1 MNRIFEYIKKH
12 RRGLI
17 VTVVIAAVLV
27 LAFIGF
33 KLLVKV
39 GNPKYFYN
47 YTHDAGGSLPA
58 EYFPENEAQ
67 ADALAPAAT
76 AETSPVIHGVKETV
90 RVWEKLDI
98 ADSKSV
104 TLMLDS
110 VGPEEYPVYT
120 ADDDVSVGYIVDD
133 YERAEKI
140 DFPAGFVTGPLLEDG
155 MLTFRGNYARTKT
168 GVGKSD
174 IKEEKL
180 TKTWEYST
188 GKILKSNG
196 VDYWSG
202 NGWTGQ
208 PILMHWDKDVRQTM
222 NMYDSARAKDDL
234 VEVIYPG
241 MDGSIRFID
250 LETGEETRPVIY
262 VGMTFKGTA
271 SLYPDGTPLLV
282 CGSGDA
288 QTGMFGENVSQRF
301 YIYSLIDGSLLYQGG
316 FDSDLAPRA
325 WHAYDSS
332 PVIDPVTDT
341 LIQPGENGV
350 IYTMKLGT
358 NYNRATGELSINPSN
373 IVEYT
378 FTIDDKYREGGYLWG
393 SESSAAVLGGYLYI
407 GDNAGTFYCLDLN
420 TMKMVWVQELN
431 EDINSSPVLDIAGD
445 KKYVYVATT
454 LKYNYDAHSMGDA
467 CIYKLNAMTG
477 QIVWKKPYNV
487 HTVKGYAG
495 GVLSTGALGEGPI
508 ADYIIYSISK
518 TPGLEEG
525 YIAALDRKNGNEIWR
540 LNLSMYSWS
549 STVITYTKD
558 GKAYIIQGCQNGD
571 LLLID
576 AESGTIKNK
585 LNFGSAIEA
594 TPVVYGNDIV
604 LATRSERI
612 FGVKME

>member
-1 MNRIFEYIKKH
+1 MEKFLEFIKKYK
-12 RRGLI
+12 RVLI
-17 VTVVIAAVLV
+17 ISAAVLAA
-27 LAFIGF
+27 LIISFAGF

-47 YTHDAGGSLPA
+47 YLHDAAGSLDA
-58 EYFPENEAQ
+58 EYYPEYEAG
-67 ADALAPAAT
+67 ADGEVPFSTAAT
-76 AETSPVIHGVKETV
+76 DPKAHGVSEIIKVSVNKAAAEENADNAGASGTSPADWETSYV
-90 RVWEKLDI
+90 REYSRNGQI
-98 ADSKSV
+98 SFSK
-104 TLMLDS
+104 D
-110 VGPEEYPVYT
+110 
-120 ADDDVSVGYIVDD
+120 
-133 YERAEKI
+133 
-140 DFPAGFVTGPLLEDG
+140 FVTGEPAAGG

-168 GVGKSD
+168 SVGRSAVT
-174 IKEEKL
+174 EEKL
-180 TKTWEYST
+180 EKTWSYNT

-208 PILMHWDKDVRQTM
+208 PILMQWDKDVKQTM
-222 NMYDSARAKDDL
+222 NMYDSAKNKDGL

-241 MDGSIRFID
+241 MDGSIRFLD
-250 LETGEETRPVIY
+250 METGEETRPVIY

-288 QTGMFGENVSQRF
+288 QTGMYGENVSQRF

-316 FDSDLAPRA
+316 YDSEIAPRV

-358 NYNRATGELSINPSN
+358 RYDRAAGTLSIDPSE
-373 IVEYT
+373 IVEYSC
-378 FTIDDKYREGGYLWG
+378 TIEDKYREGGYLWG
-393 SESSAAVLGGYLYI
+393 SESSAAVYGGYLFI

-431 EDINSSPVLDIAGD
+431 EDINSSPVLDIDGD
-445 KKYVYVATT
+445 SKYVYVATT
-454 LKYNYDAHSMGDA
+454 LKYNYDKHSMGNA
-467 CIYKLNAMTG
+467 TIYKLNAMNG
-477 QIVWKKPYNV
+477 EIIWKKPYNV

-495 GVLSTGALGEGPI
+495 GVLSTGTLGEGVI
-508 ADYIIYSISK
+508 SDFIIYSVSK
-518 TPGLEEG
+518 TPGLEDG
-525 YIAALDRKNGNEIWR
+525 YLVALDRKDGRERWR
-540 LNLSMYSWS
+540 IDLDMYSWS
-549 STVITYTKD
+549 STIVTYTAD
-558 GKAYIIQGCQNGD
+558 GKAYIVQGCQNGD

-576 AESGTIKNK
+576 AENGNIKSR

-594 TPVVYGNDIV
+594 TPVVYNNNIV
-604 LATRSERI
+604 LATRSEKI
-612 FGVKME
+612 LGAIIK

>member
-1 MNRIFEYIKKH
+1 MDKILIFIKKH
-12 RRGLI
+12 KRGLI
-17 VTVVIAAVLV
+17 LTAAAIVLV
-27 LAFIGF
+27 ILAFAGF

-39 GNPKYFYN
+39 GSPKYFYN
-47 YTHDAGGSLPA
+47 YMHDAGGSL
-58 EYFPENEAQ
+58 ETGYYPENEAG
-67 ADALAPAAT
+67 ADAALPTATAAT
-76 AETSPVIHGVKETV
+76 DPKAHGIFEIVKVSKRIGKERGQDTI
-90 RVWEKLDI
+90 WE
-98 ADSKSV
+98 SS
-104 TLMLDS
+104 
-110 VGPEEYPVYT
+110 YT
-120 ADDDVSVGYIVDD
+120 NS
-133 YERAEKI
+133 YERPEKI
-140 DFPAGFVTGPLLEDG
+140 SFPKEYVTGSLNDNG

-168 GVGKSD
+168 SAGTSK
-174 IKEEKL
+174 ITEEKL
-180 TKTWEYST
+180 AKTWTYAT

-208 PILMHWDKDVRQTM
+208 PILMKWDKDVKMTM
-222 NMYDSARAKDDL
+222 NMYDSAKNKDDL

-241 MDGSIRFID
+241 MDGSIRFLD

-288 QTGMFGENVSQRF
+288 QTGMYGENVSQRF

-316 FDSDLAPRA
+316 YDSNIAPRA

-358 NYNRATGELSINPSN
+358 QYDRATGELSIDPSY
-373 IVEYT
+373 IVEYS
-378 FTIDDKYREGGYLWG
+378 FTIEDKYKEGGYLWG
-393 SESSAAVLGGYLYI
+393 SECSAAVLDGYLYI

-420 TMKMVWVQELN
+420 KMKMVWVQELN
-431 EDINSSPVLDIAGD
+431 EDINSSPILDFDGD
-445 KKYVYVATT
+445 SKYVYVATT
-454 LKYNYDAHSMGDA
+454 LKYNYDSHSMGDA
-467 CIYKLNAMTG
+467 CIYKLNAMNG
-477 QIVWKKPYNV
+477 EIVWKKPYNV

-495 GVLSTGALGEGPI
+495 GVLSTGALGEGEI
-508 ADYIIYSISK
+508 SDYIIYSISK

-525 YIAALDRKNGNEIWR
+525 YLVALNRKDGREAWKIS
-540 LNLSMYSWS
+540 LDMYSWS
-549 STVITYTKD
+549 STVITYTDK
-558 GKAYIIQGCQNGD
+558 GKPYIIQGCQNGD

-576 AESGTIKNK
+576 AASGNVKNR

-594 TPVVYGNDIV
+594 TPVVYGNSVV
-604 LATRSERI
+604 LATRSEKI
-612 FGVKME
+612 LGVEIK